1 MVADDQIK
9 RAAEEDEDII
19 LLTDVVEEPPSEVV
33 LEITTREAEPDSLLP
48 RESAS
53 QDFPPPAPAAADED
67 LNDFLASLKDED
79 LGAPASSGRSP
90 AAAVPQSPRF
100 SQAEFEEA
108 VRREVASFLSE
119 ARLNA
124 ILREVIQEKVENLS
138 GELLTQTAREVLERK
153 VSGLLKQLAAEED

>member
-1 MVADDQIK
+1 MVADDRIK

-53 QDFPPPAPAAADED
+53 QDLPPPA
-67 LNDFLASLKDED
+67 

-90 AAAVPQSPRF
+90 AAPVPQSPLF